1 MSASLYN
8 LTALLAEHLVLKALL
23 PQILDLV
30 VTLLDALLL
39 PQVVASLVL
48 LQLDVMLV
56 LFQ

>member
-1 MSASLYN
+1 MSASLNN
-8 LTALLAEHLVLKALL
+8 LTALLAEHLVLEALL